1 MVRRLNNMK
10 EKYILVVDQGT
21 TSSRAILFNH
31 NEEIVYKSQQ
41 EIACSFP
48 YDGWVEQNALDI
60 YLSVLNVIND
70 LLLKTNLTYDDID
83 SLGITNQR
91 ETTII
96 WDKKT
101 GMPVYNAIVWQSRQ
115 SAYICD
121 EWKVYEEI
129 VHKKTGLI
137 INPYFSASKIRF
149 ILDHIKDGQKRAESG
164 ELLFGTVDTWL
175 MYKLSKGNIFK
186 TDYTNASRTM
196 FFNINTLTYD
206 DELLKLFNIPKCMLP
221 EVCPSSYFY
230 GNATSLNEN
239 LRIRAI
245 AGDQQAA
252 LFGQNCFNEGDSKNT
267 YGTGCFMLMN
277 TGNKPV
283 FSDNGLIT
291 TIACS
296 YDENISYALEGS
308 VFIGGACV
316 QWLRDQMRM
325 IKTAAESENYAKRVK
340 DSDGVY
346 VVPAFV
352 GLGAPY
358 WDDDCRGA
366 VFGLTRGTTKEHFIN
381 ATLNSI
387 ALQTKDVI
395 EVMEKESNRK
405 IEVLKVDGGATA
417 NNYLMQYQSNILN
430 SKLMLPNC
438 LETTAL
444 GVCYLAGLNS
454 GYFSGI
460 EEIKRIHKYKK
471 EYLPLMGDKER
482 ADIDKKWK
490 AAIQA
495 TRMFK

>member
-1 MVRRLNNMK
+1 MNNMK

-41 EIACSFP
+41 EVTCFFP
-48 YDGWVEQNALDI
+48 NDGWVEQNALDI

-70 LLLKTNLTYDDID
+70 ILLKTNLTYNDID

-115 SAYICD
+115 SADIC
-121 EWKVYEEI
+121 EKWKKYEKT
-129 VHKKTGLI
+129 VHVKTGLI

-149 ILDHIKDGQKRAESG
+149 ILDHIENGQKRAENG
-164 ELLFGTVDTWL
+164 ELMFGTVDTWL
-175 MYKLSKGNIFK
+175 MYKLSRENIFK

-196 FFNINTLTYD
+196 FFNIHTLEYD
-206 DELLKLFNIPKCMLP
+206 DELLKLFNIPRCMLP
-221 EVCPSSYFY
+221 EVRPSSYFY
-230 GNATSLNEN
+230 GNATALNEN
-239 LRIRAI
+239 LKIRAV

-252 LFGQNCFNEGDSKNT
+252 LFGQNCFEKGESKNT

-277 TGNKPV
+277 TGKEPIL
-283 FSDNGLIT
+283 SENGLIT

-296 YDENISYALEGS
+296 YDEEIVYALEGS
-308 VFIGGACV
+308 VFMGGACV

-325 IKTAAESENYAKRVK
+325 IKSAGESENYAKKVEN
-340 DSDGVY
+340 SGGVY

-358 WDDDCRGA
+358 WDDNCRGA
-366 VFGLTRGTTKEHFIN
+366 IFGLTRGTTKEHFIN

-387 ALQTKDVI
+387 ALQAKDVLS
-395 EVMEKESNRK
+395 VMEKESKTK
-405 IEVLKVDGGATA
+405 ISLLKVDGGATA
-417 NNYLMQYQSNILN
+417 NDYLMQYQSDILDV
-430 SKLMLPNC
+430 KLLLPNC

-444 GVCYLAGLNS
+444 GACYLAGLNS
-454 GYFSGI
+454 GYFESV
-460 EEIKRIHKYKK
+460 EEIKKIHKYKK
-471 EYLPLMGDKER
+471 EFLPNMSKKDREE
-482 ADIDKKWK
+482 IDKKRAK
-490 AAIQA
+490 AIEA
-495 TRMFK
+495 TRVFK

>member
-1 MVRRLNNMK
+1 MK

-41 EIACSFP
+41 EVNCFFP
-48 YDGWVEQNALDI
+48 HDGWVEQNALDI
-60 YLSVLNVIND
+60 YLSVLFVIND
-70 LLLKTNLTYDDID
+70 LLLKTNLTFNDID

-101 GMPVYNAIVWQSRQ
+101 GVPVYNAIVWQSRQ
-115 SAYICD
+115 SASICD
-121 EWKVYEEI
+121 SWSKYKDL

-149 ILDHIKDGQKRAESG
+149 ILDKIENGQERAEKG
-164 ELLFGTVDTWL
+164 ELMFGTVDTWL
-175 MYKLSKGNIFK
+175 MYKLSQGNIFK

-206 DELLKLFNIPKCMLP
+206 DELLKLFNIPKCLLP

-230 GNATSLNEN
+230 GNASALNEN
-239 LRIRAI
+239 LRIRAV

-277 TGNKPV
+277 IGEKPI
-283 FSDNGLIT
+283 FSENGLIT
-291 TIACS
+291 TVACS
-296 YDENISYALEGS
+296 YDDKCNYALEGS

-325 IKTAAESENYAKRVK
+325 IKTAAESENYAKRVPN
-340 DSDGVY
+340 SDGVY

-366 VFGLTRGTTKEHFIN
+366 IFGLTRGTTKEHFIN

-395 EVMEKESNRK
+395 KVMEQESHRK

-417 NNYLMQYQSNILN
+417 NDYLMQYQSNILDT
-430 SKLMLPNC
+430 KVMLPNC

-454 GYFSGI
+454 GYFADI

-471 EYLPLMGDKER
+471 EYLPDMKESER
-482 ADIDKKWK
+482 QEIDKKWES
-490 AAIQA
+490 AIQA